1 MITLNDKRLHDYIV
15 DKDTLVFAGRKISGQ
30 IDEVEKKI
38 AVFEKKEKEITGK
51 TEPKKELK
59 DEGDKLAKSIESTMK
74 RLEEIGNIIQQ
85 QKLDAIPKEMK
96 EEHQALM
103 KEREKLERD
112 RNKIALKVQ
121 KIKDVLVPLVQKAC
135 RPLLKEYEDIETAKA
150 KDGKVVINTFN
161 HLDDWKRKFK
171 SK

>member
-1 MITLNDKRLHDYIV
+1 MITLDSKKLHDYIV
-15 DKDTLVFAGRKISGQ
+15 DKDTLVFEGRKISGK
-30 IDEVEKKI
+30 IDEIERKI

-51 TEPKKELK
+51 TKPNKELK
-59 DEGDKLAKSIESTMK
+59 EEGDKLAKSIETTIK
-74 RLEEIGNIIQQ
+74 RLEEIGNAIQQ
-85 QKLDAIPKEMK
+85 KKLEAIPKEMK
-96 EEHQALM
+96 EEHQGLM

-135 RPLLKEYEDIETAKA
+135 KPLLKEYEDIETAKA
-150 KDGKVVINTFN
+150 VDGKVMINTFN
-161 HLDDWKRKFK
+161 HLEDWKRKFK